1 MRIRAAEFEDIPR
14 LVALER
20 QADTAAHWGE
30 QHYKALFPE
39 IAGCQPDA
47 PQRVCLV
54 VEIPCASQAEGS
66 QAEGKKPGVAADA
79 ERSGFRADGGPS
91 STQSQVAGFIVAQNV
106 GSEWE
111 IENLVVDA
119 GNRRLGLATYLLRQL
134 LCMALNQSAKAIAL
148 EVRESNQAARNFYAS
163 FGFRE
168 SGRRKGYYR
177 EPEED
182 AVLLLL
188 IPDTPKTKTEPAEGT
203 RPRNFVKNG

>member
-1 MRIRAAEFEDIPR
+1 MRIRAAVFEDIPR

-39 IAGCQPDA
+39 IAGSQSDA

-54 VEIPCASQAEGS
+54 VEIPCA
-66 QAEGKKPGVAADA
+66 EGKKPEAAAHA
-79 ERSGFRADGGPS
+79 ERSGFGAGGNPS
-91 STQSQVAGFIVAQNV
+91 STQSQVVGFIVAQNV

-111 IENLVVDA
+111 VENLVVDA
-119 GNRRLGLATYLLRQL
+119 GNRRRGLATHLLRQL
-134 LCMALNQSAKAIAL
+134 LCLALNQSAKAIAL
-148 EVRESNQAARNFYAS
+148 EVRESNQAARNFYAN

-168 SGRRKGYYR
+168 AGRRKGYYR
-177 EPEED
+177 EPEEA

-188 IPDTPKTKTEPAEGT
+188 IPEPPETKTEPAAGT